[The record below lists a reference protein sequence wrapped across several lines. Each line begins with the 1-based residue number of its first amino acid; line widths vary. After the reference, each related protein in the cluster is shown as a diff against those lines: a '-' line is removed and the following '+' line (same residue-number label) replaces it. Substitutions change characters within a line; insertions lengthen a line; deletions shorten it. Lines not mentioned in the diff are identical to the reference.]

1 MKPRRQA
8 RPMRARARGA
18 ASIPRRGASAH
29 THYLEIANL
38 EMSRGRYETMIA
50 GLEDQLA
57 RYRDEVAAI
66 EARVQELRT
75 SIDQARAPQPE
86 PARARRSHHAE
97 QNFTFEY

>member
-1 MKPRRQA
+1 MKPRRQT
-8 RPMRARARGA
+8 RPMRARARGV
-18 ASIPRRGASAH
+18 ASIPRRGSSTH

-66 EARVQELRT
+66 EARVLELRT
-75 SIDQARAPQPE
+75 SIDNTRSPKTPTPAPRPRNAE
-86 PARARRSHHAE
+86 P
-97 QNFTFEY
+97 NFTFEY